1 MIDLSIDLS
10 RVWQVDL
17 SWNSIGNEG
26 AKAIGAALRVNGA
39 LTNLDLRYNDLGED
53 AKRALTEVN
62 ARRATPACI
71 DLKQHQVASCV

>member
-17 SWNSIGNEG
+17 SWNSIAHEG

-39 LTNLDLRYNDLGED
+39 LTHWGLRYNDMGGE
-53 AKRALTEVN
+53 AKRARHEAT
-62 ARRATPACI
+62 ARPARP
-71 DLKQHQVASCV
+71 VAVHIFLFLRVV

>member
-39 LTNLDLRYNDLGED
+39 LT
-53 AKRALTEVN
+53 EVTAYLLFCLLSHSLH
-62 ARRATPACI
+62 AR
-71 DLKQHQVASCV
+71 SG